1 MAMQNDPRYE
11 EFLLELNQLNE
22 QSYEETRKKVRE
34 LLEEENKENFSE
46 LFSTATDALVD
57 LGLVNTKNE
66 AAGLTL
72 FFAQAAYDFRM
83 IHFKYEGIN
92 TLDPEDSNKIF
103 NDYWANSYPTSPFN
117 FIFEHWDIDVV
128 GTLIGNLLDF

>member
-22 QSYEETRKKVRE
+22 QSYEEIREQVRKVAE
-34 LLEEENKENFSE
+34 QETKENFSE

-66 AAGLTL
+66 AAGLIL
-72 FFAQAAYDFRM
+72 FFAQAAHDFR
-83 IHFKYEGIN
+83 IVYSKYENIRSLSTPDVN
-92 TLDPEDSNKIF
+92 DLF
-103 NDYWANSYPTSPFN
+103 HDYWANSYPSSPFN
-117 FIFEHWDIDVV
+117 FILKHWNINTL